1 MLVMVNTQIRSSLIV
16 GITLFFSA
24 VSAPPSDAQFRPD
37 QSCVVTGQTHDCA
50 GTLFQARSDSQAD
63 AQTLPLVT
71 IEGDW
76 RSDKLQVPWSE
87 PVLVKDPFDGNQ
99 VAVFDRDFSGSV
111 GLGGSESG
119 VITKWTFNR
128 VSVFAYRKTNVCG
141 FLTCRKDVTPTP
153 LGKQLE
159 LKIGEQVFRLE
170 GEDGVF
176 SVSEEVA
183 KALQKAP
190 TGQALMR
197 VSVTGSGLSIT
208 SRIGDKTVQAWRRV
222 YQAPTSQKS

>member
-1 MLVMVNTQIRSSLIV
+1 MLAMVNAQIRFSLVV
-16 GITLFFSA
+16 GITLLLSA
-24 VSAPPSDAQFRPD
+24 VSASPSDAQFSSA
-37 QSCVVTGQTHDCA
+37 QSCEIGQPRACLPDRTRVADN
-50 GTLFQARSDSQAD
+50 QAD

-87 PVLVKDPFDGNQ
+87 PVMLKDPFDGNQ
-99 VAVFDRDFSGSV
+99 VVVFDRDFSGSV

-176 SVSEEVA
+176 AVSEEVA